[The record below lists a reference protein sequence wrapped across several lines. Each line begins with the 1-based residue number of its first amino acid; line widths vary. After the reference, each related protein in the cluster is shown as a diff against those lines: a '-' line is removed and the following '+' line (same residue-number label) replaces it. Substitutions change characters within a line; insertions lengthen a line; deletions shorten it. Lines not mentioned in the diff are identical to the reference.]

1 MATSPFSWIFYLIMF
16 LVLIGG
22 LIGLIV
28 FVKLSFSLIDALKIY
43 ISRNK

>member
-22 LIGLIV
+22 LIGLVV

>member
-1 MATSPFSWIFYLIMF
+1 MATSPFSWIFYLIVF

-22 LIGLIV
+22 LIGLVV